1 MKLPYQDNKIGS
13 LLKNIGILMG
23 ALMFLFI
30 FYFYVYLPNA
40 TNHNKLI
47 TVPEFLG
54 LDELELKQL
63 ADQTSLRFSIEDSA
77 YSAEIPPYTAL
88 RQYPKAG
95 TKVKENRLVY
105 ITINRVTPPSMPIPD
120 LIDRSLINAEVVL
133 KSNELVK
140 GKVYY
145 ESSPFPTVTKMWYK
159 GKMMT
164 AGDRVPKGSV
174 IDLVIGDGQGASD
187 LVVGTLIGDSYGQA
201 IFKLNGWNLHLGN
214 VQIPAEVDTVG
225 VRLFVYKQQPE
236 SGDSV
241 RVGDPVSIW
250 VGPKGYKPID

>member
-54 LDELELKQL
+54 LDELALKQL

-120 LIDRSLINAEVVL
+120 LIDRSLINAEVLL

-187 LVVGTLIGDSYGQA
+187 LVVGTLIGDSYDQA